1 MVGFPSPHPLSPSNR
16 WVVFSNPASETTRK
30 NMAVKLSK
38 DGCRTWSK
46 PWIIHANASAYSD
59 LAYFETWD
67 SNAGV
72 YSPNIAILYEA
83 GIDGG
88 DFAYEAIHF
97 KMFSV
102 ERMLQGI
109 QESSSLLFMDKSN
122 LKAKSAHN
130 KMFRGPRPKYPIDE
144 G

>member
-1 MVGFPSPHPLSPSNR
+1 
-16 WVVFSNPASETTRK
+16 
-30 NMAVKLSK
+30 MAVKLSK

-59 LAYFETWD
+59 MAYFETWD

-83 GIDGG
+83 GGE
-88 DFAYEAIHF
+88 FSYESIRF

-109 QESSSLLFMDKSN
+109 RDSSHALDSKSHQ
-122 LKAKSAHN
+122 KVKSGHH
-130 KMFRGPRPKYPIDE
+130 KKE
-144 G
+144 